1 MSINKNEFHFDD
13 IQDYRDEYIRQM
25 NQHDDKT
32 TFAITNAD
40 SLYAMGLT
48 MYSREYS
55 FASLVYN
62 AFATSAL
69 DNNISLHPEQ
79 RKVLGLIEEN
89 RGLIF
94 SAPTSFGKT
103 FIVFEYICRM
113 QPHNVVMIVPTL
125 ALIDEYK
132 RKIIRQYKEK
142 FSDYNIYLSIDP
154 EKIYDFSKKNIFIV
168 THDRV
173 IDESVATLFESID
186 FLIIDE
192 VYKLQKDSSNNRV
205 LILNIAYYNMVKRSE
220 KYVLLA
226 PFISGVENLDK
237 LDDIPAFYSTN
248 FSPVVNDVKIY
259 NIIDE
264 KERNVYTDRILTS
277 IPPQDNT
284 LIYFPTVVAIDKF
297 IEQVHIQDQS
307 LELDDNP
314 ILKDFVSWARRE
326 VHPQWSIIKAL
337 EKGFLVHHGQLPL
350 GIRMLE
356 LSLFNNPDSRF
367 SRLICTS
374 TLLEGVNTSAK
385 NIIITKPCRSYNKTF
400 DAFDFYNLVGRTG
413 RLYQHYLGVAH
424 YIKTPQDPQYEKSA
438 AVKSIEFELTDN
450 SIDMDINFGNY
461 STHPEFVAV
470 LNKLNIT
477 YEQYKSDIARKYRF
491 STVEF
496 LLNNYYKYKSSLLDV
511 LYQQNRNPNQS
522 KLELIRVLC
531 RILGMKEFNFKL
543 NTFIINKLTYKYR
556 QSIREVVDT
565 TLQYYKNAN
574 LSDVINT
581 TIRYKSSYIEFTFYS
596 QVDLLR
602 YFMECEQVSP
612 SLISTLHERLMKNIE
627 ILYYLKSP
635 SKKMLKDMGIY
646 DGDIDNIIKV
656 IGSDFSSVAELQSLL
671 VRSYPKLN
679 EISIVSK
686 YVISGLIS

>member
-1 MSINKNEFHFDD
+1 M
-13 IQDYRDEYIRQM
+13 
-25 NQHDDKT
+25 
-32 TFAITNAD
+32 
-40 SLYAMGLT
+40 
-48 MYSREYS
+48 
-55 FASLVYN
+55 
-62 AFATSAL
+62 
-69 DNNISLHPEQ
+69 
-79 RKVLGLIEEN
+79 
-89 RGLIF
+89 
-94 SAPTSFGKT
+94 
-103 FIVFEYICRM
+103 
-113 QPHNVVMIVPTL
+113 
-125 ALIDEYK
+125 
-132 RKIIRQYKEK
+132 
-142 FSDYNIYLSIDP
+142 
-154 EKIYDFSKKNIFIV
+154 
-168 THDRV
+168 
-173 IDESVATLFESID
+173 
-186 FLIIDE
+186 
-192 VYKLQKDSSNNRV
+192 
-205 LILNIAYYNMVKRSE
+205 
-220 KYVLLA
+220 
-226 PFISGVENLDK
+226 DK

>member
-1 MSINKNEFHFDD
+1 MNTNQSDLNFED
-13 IQDYRDEYIRQM
+13 IQVYRDEYIRQM
-25 NQHDDKT
+25 DQHVDKT
-32 TFAITNAD
+32 EFAKNNAD

-55 FASLVYN
+55 FASLVYS
-62 AFATSAL
+62 AFATSTL
-69 DNNISLHPEQ
+69 DSNISLHPEQ
-79 RKVLGLIEEN
+79 RKVLELIEKN

-103 FIVFEYICRM
+103 FIVFEYICRV
-113 QPHNVVMIVPTL
+113 QPQNVVMVVPTL

-132 RKIIRQYKEK
+132 QKIIRQYKDS
-142 FSDYNIYLSIDP
+142 FSDYDIYLSIDP
-154 EKIYDFSKKNIFIV
+154 EKTYDFSKKNIFIV

-173 IDESVATLFESID
+173 IDESTVALFESID
-186 FLIIDE
+186 FLVIDE
-192 VYKLQKDSSNNRV
+192 VYKLQKDTSNERV
-205 LILNIAYYNMVKRSE
+205 LILNIAYYNMVKRSK

-226 PFISGVENLDK
+226 PFISGVENLEK
-237 LDDIPAFYSTN
+237 LDDVPFFYSTN

-259 NIIDE
+259 NILSE
-264 KERNVYTDRILTS
+264 YERNIYTDKILKS
-277 IPPQDNT
+277 LPQQDNT

-297 IEQVHIQDQS
+297 IEQTSFHDHS

-314 ILKDFVSWARRE
+314 ILNDFISWARRE

-356 LSLFNNPDSRF
+356 LSLFNDSQSHF

-385 NIIITKPCRSYNKTF
+385 NIIITKPSRNYNNTF

-424 YIKTPQDPQYEKSA
+424 YIKAPEDPIYEKSA

-450 SIDMDINFGNY
+450 SIDMDINFGDY
-461 STHPEFVAV
+461 SAHPEFVAV
-470 LNKLNIT
+470 LNELGIT
-477 YEQYKSDIARKYRF
+477 YEQYKEDIARKHRF
-491 STVEF
+491 STVKF
-496 LLNNYYKYKSSLLDV
+496 LLDNYHRYKNDLLDV
-511 LYQQNRNPNQS
+511 LYRQAVDPDQS

-531 RILGMKEFNFKL
+531 KILDMKGYNFNL
-543 NTFIINKLTYKYR
+543 NTFIINRLTYKYR
-556 QSIREVVDT
+556 QTVREVVDAT
-565 TLQYYKNAN
+565 MHFYSHAN
-574 LSDVINT
+574 ISNVINT

-602 YFMECEQVSP
+602 YFMECEHVSP
-612 SLISTLHERLMKNIE
+612 PLITTLHERLMKNIE
-627 ILYYLKSP
+627 MLYYLNSP

-646 DGDIDNIIKV
+646 DGDIDPIIHV
-656 IGSDFSSVAELQSLL
+656 IGNDFSSIYDLQSLL
-671 VRSYPKLN
+671 KQNYSKLN
-679 EISIVSK
+679 EISIISK
-686 YVISGLIS
+686 YIISRLIS

>member
-326 VHPQWSIIKAL
+326 VHAQWSIIKAL

-477 YEQYKSDIARKYRF
+477 YEQYKSGIARKYRF

>member
-1 MSINKNEFHFDD
+1 
-13 IQDYRDEYIRQM
+13 M